1 MFEKLGQMTLFVLT
15 LLMVILIARSSPAQP
30 DNRSRVSLTAAEQAW
45 LQDHPTIRLGVHA
58 DYPPFEFMGQDGAYL
73 GITSDMVSLVN
84 SLLGTRM
91 TAKPGPTWPQ
101 VLEQARVRMIDV
113 VPCLSRTADREE
125 FLLFTAPYINIP
137 GVLVTRTDAPYV
149 GGLDDLSGKTV
160 AAVQGYQIHERLRAD
175 YPNMPL
181 LVVNSPKEALLA
193 VSEGKAFAFPF
204 QLIAVHYW
212 SPRLGLSNLK
222 VAAPIPY
229 STPLCFGVRKDWPE
243 LVSIL
248 NKAIAV
254 ISPEERTNISQ
265 TWMSL
270 ANFYG
275 ITYEDLW
282 KWAGPVCILVALLTL
297 WNFQVRRQKKI
308 IKEGA
313 DKLELA
319 FAESNRLL
327 AEAAHY
333 VKALLPDPVD
343 KAGIAVDWRF
353 EPSAALG
360 GDCFGYYWLDDD
372 RLVFYLLDVAGHG
385 VSASLLAVAVIN
397 VLRSQTLK
405 NTDFRA
411 PGHVLSSLNN
421 AFPMD
426 EQDEMYFTIWYGL
439 YNRSSR
445 TLSYASGGHPPAILL
460 TSGNDGSANIVNLK
474 TPNLFLGGLPGIE
487 YEAASVTLSQ
497 PCNLYVFSDGAFEI
511 DDGKGS
517 IWGLQNFQEF
527 LASSFARREPVLDRL
542 MNYVSALKQGKSLDD
557 DFSIVEIHFD

>member
-1 MFEKLGQMTLFVLT
+1 MFQKLGRMTLFMLVLV
-15 LLMVILIARSSPAQP
+15 MVILIAESSSAQL
-30 DNRSRVSLTAAEQAW
+30 DNRSRVSLTAEEQAW
-45 LQDHPTIRLGVHA
+45 LRDHPTIRLGVHP
-58 DYPPFEFMGQDGAYL
+58 DYPPFEFVGEDGAYL
-73 GITSDMVSLVN
+73 GITSDIVGLVN
-84 SLLGTRM
+84 NQLGTTM
-91 TAKPGPTWPQ
+91 TAKPGLTWPQ
-101 VLEQARVRMIDV
+101 VLEEARVRTIDV

-137 GVLVTRTDAPYV
+137 GVLITRTDAPYV

-160 AAVQGYQIHERLRAD
+160 AAVQGYQIYERLRAD
-175 YPNMPL
+175 YPNIPL

-222 VAAPIPY
+222 IAAPIPY
-229 STPLCFGVRKDWPE
+229 STPLSFGVRKDWPE

-248 NKAIAV
+248 NKAFAV
-254 ISPEERTNISQ
+254 ISAEERRSISQ

-275 ITYEDLW
+275 ITYQDLL
-282 KWAGPVCILVALLTL
+282 KWSAPVGILVALLTL
-297 WNFQVRRQKKI
+297 WNIQVRRQKKI
-308 IKEGA
+308 IKKGA
-313 DKLELA
+313 DRLERA
-319 FAESNRLL
+319 FAEANRLL

-333 VKALLPDPVD
+333 VTTLLPDPVD

-372 RLVFYLLDVAGHG
+372 RFAFYLLDVAGHG

-405 NTDFRA
+405 NTDFYM
-411 PGHVLSSLNN
+411 PENVLSSLNN
-421 AFPMD
+421 AFPME
-426 EQDEMYFTIWYGL
+426 EQDGMYFTIWYGV

-460 TSGNDGSANIVNLK
+460 TRDNDGSANVVNLM
-474 TPNLFLGGLPGIE
+474 TPNLFVGGLPGIE
-487 YEAASVTLSQ
+487 YEAGSVTLSQ
-497 PCNLYVFSDGAFEI
+497 PCNLYLFSDGAFEI

-517 IWGLQNFQEF
+517 MWGLQNFQEF
-527 LASSFARREPVLDRL
+527 LAMFFARREPVLDRL
-542 MNYVSALKQGKSLDD
+542 MAHVSVLNHGESLDD